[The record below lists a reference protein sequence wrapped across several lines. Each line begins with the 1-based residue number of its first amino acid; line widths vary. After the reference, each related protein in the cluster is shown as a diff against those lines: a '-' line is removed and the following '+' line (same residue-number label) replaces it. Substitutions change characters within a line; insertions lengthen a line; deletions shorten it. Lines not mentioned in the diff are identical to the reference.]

1 MSDATLG
8 ARGLPVDRLVWLTE
22 RYRTH
27 VVVDFDDDQGNATIG
42 LSDLARAL
50 PGMSPQ
56 CIDLIEAA
64 GTVVLGDVA
73 HLRGR
78 NEAWSRD
85 LAFHLPSRGRD
96 AWQEVGPVL
105 EALLS
110 FVTGDAVRL
119 EFDEGEPTRLWAPAR
134 VHRSGA
140 IADADCVC
148 LLSGGIDSLAGG
160 ALLIEEG
167 RRPLFV
173 TRDSGNPS
181 TRRAQ
186 DLCRAALDTRFG
198 PQAYLTVALTVSK
211 RPRPRHPFPSRDRQE
226 PSRRAR
232 SLFPLAT
239 AAAACAALDIA
250 PVFIPENGVLAAQL
264 PLTRARLA
272 TFTTRTTH
280 PKWLHGLAGVFSDV
294 LGHPVEI
301 RNHLSGMTKAEVLA
315 HLLRILGESAARA
328 TVSCWS
334 IGREPLPCG
343 GCVPCV
349 LRALAFAAA
358 DLSPEA
364 TMDDPLSDP
373 ERYRGTDAF
382 RNLVSVFATARDF
395 ALSDESRLML
405 RYPELAYLGDDATQ
419 TVATLRRFAREA
431 WSVCEARFPSSA
443 KLMGLE

>member
-1 MSDATLG
+1 MPDATLG
-8 ARGLPVDRLVWLTE
+8 ARGMPLDRLVWLAE

-27 VVVDFDDDQGNATIG
+27 VVVDYDEDEGNAVIG
-42 LSDLARAL
+42 LPTVARSL
-50 PGMSPQ
+50 PDITPIA
-56 CIDLIEAA
+56 IDLMEAA
-64 GTVVLGDVA
+64 GIVVLGDVA

-85 LAFHLPSRGRD
+85 LAFHLPSRSRGRLH
-96 AWQEVGPVL
+96 VVSRGL

-110 FVTGDAVRL
+110 FVTGDSVRL
-119 EFDEGEPTRLWAPAR
+119 EFDEGEPVRLWAPAEAQTAGE
-134 VHRSGA
+134 V
-140 IADADCVC
+140 ADVDCVC

-160 ALLIEEG
+160 AMLLEEG

-173 TRDSGNPS
+173 TRDSGNPA

-186 DLCRAALDTRFG
+186 SLCRTALDDRFG
-198 PQAYLTVALTVSK
+198 PQAYLTVGLTVSK
-211 RPRPRHPFPSRDRQE
+211 RRSPRHPFPGRDRQE

-239 AAAACAALDIA
+239 AAVACASLGVAGI
-250 PVFIPENGVLAAQL
+250 FIPENGVLAAQL

-280 PKWLHGLAGVFSDV
+280 PRWLRGLEGVFSDV
-294 LGHPVEI
+294 LGHPVQI
-301 RNHLSGMTKAEVLA
+301 RNNLTGRTKTEALGTIIR
-315 HLLRILGESAARA
+315 LLGEEAARS

-358 DLSPEA
+358 DLRPEA

-373 ERYRGTDAF
+373 EQYRGTDAF
-382 RNLVSVFATARDF
+382 RNLVSVLSMARDF
-395 ALSDESRLML
+395 ALFEESRLML
-405 RYPELAYLGDDATQ
+405 RYPELAYLGEDAAA
-419 TVATLRRFAREA
+419 TVATLRRFSQEVSLACGE
-431 WSVCEARFPSSA
+431 RFASSA
-443 KLMGLE
+443 GLMGLQ